1 MNVFMSKS
9 GMSCC
14 GSELSR
20 VSAFDHVIW
29 SYYGIPTEEESS
41 SNDAKAD

>member
-1 MNVFMSKS
+1 MNVSMSKS

-14 GSELSR
+14 GSELLR
-20 VSAFDHVIW
+20 VSAFDHVVW
-29 SYYGIPTEEESS
+29 RYRGIPTEEESS